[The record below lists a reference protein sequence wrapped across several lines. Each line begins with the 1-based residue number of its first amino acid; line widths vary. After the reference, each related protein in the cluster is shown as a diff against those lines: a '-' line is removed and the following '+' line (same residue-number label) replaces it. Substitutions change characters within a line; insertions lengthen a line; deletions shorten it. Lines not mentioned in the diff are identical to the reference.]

1 MKKDLAIIVTEQDL
15 ARDVCDFFRSFETQ
29 LHEAFQWI
37 AATRNSYRNYIDQ
50 LTPYTKGIALWEAN
64 SDIFS
69 RAIAEL
75 NSRRRK
81 KYAEGTL
88 NTIRSVIND
97 VCYFAEVYSQGR
109 YRNSLWGTTWSA
121 SFDKKET
128 PEKKIAHRLKIPK
141 SLNMLEE
148 IKLLNAAKE
157 EYFHNSNA
165 IGLAIMFYMG
175 LRPGECAGLKYG
187 DIRPL
192 EGYPGVNCFY
202 IHTQIRTTREKT
214 NSLKTENAYRVLPIP
229 KELDDMLRHRRSN
242 IEKRVKDISSC
253 PIVSK
258 NETDGLTEYC
268 NPNVFMSYCKNQLR
282 EAKVSEEVVL
292 GAAREAKADGRGE
305 AEATSYLL
313 RRNYAT
319 DLLAVCGLEADEI
332 KYLFGHAIYTL
343 DESRRDY
350 LNPDVLYRLWQKEN
364 IRSFFF
370 KPKGVF
376 YLDKEE
382 LSVHQKQATIVVP
395 AHYIEAH
402 PAGVILQI
410 HNTDVNDRVKI
421 IVQEGSPTSVR
432 VLSFNQ
438 QVPMKRAER
447 INIRAEFSE
456 ALSTSRKRSEGR
468 SRKQD

>member
-1 MKKDLAIIVTEQDL
+1 MRKDLGIIVPEAALAFDL
-15 ARDVCDFFRSFETQ
+15 CEFFRRYELQ
-29 LHEAFQWI
+29 LHKAFLWQEATQ
-37 AATRNSYRNYIDQ
+37 NSYRNYIDQ
-50 LTPYTKGIALWEAN
+50 LEPYTRGIPLWEAN
-64 SDIFS
+64 SDTFS
-69 RAIAEL
+69 KAIAEL
-75 NSRRRK
+75 NRRRK
-81 KYAEGTL
+81 KEYAEGTL
-88 NTIRSVIND
+88 NTFRSVIND

-109 YRNSLWGTTWSA
+109 YRNALWGTMWST
-121 SFDKKET
+121 SFQKKET
-128 PEKKIAHRLKIPK
+128 PEKKIAQKLKLPK
-141 SLNMLEE
+141 SLNLLEE
-148 IKLLNAAKE
+148 IKLMNVVKDE
-157 EYFHNSNA
+157 HFHNSNA
-165 IGLAIMFYMG
+165 MGLAIMFYMG

-192 EGYPGVNCFY
+192 EGYPGVNCLY

-229 KELDDMLRHRRSN
+229 KELDDMLRHRRSYV
-242 IEKRVKDISSC
+242 EKRVKDIANC
-253 PIVSK
+253 PIVCK
-258 NETDGLTEYC
+258 NDTDGLTEYC
-268 NPNVFMSYCKNQLR
+268 NPNVFTSYCKNQLR

-292 GAAREAKADGRGE
+292 GAAREAKADARGE

-332 KYLFGHAIYTL
+332 KYLLGHAIYTL

-382 LSVHQKQATIVVP
+382 LSVHQKQAAIVVS
-395 AHYIEAH
+395 ADYFEEH
-402 PAGVILQI
+402 PEGVTLQI

>member
-165 IGLAIMFYMG
+165 IGLAIMFYIEVAASMHCRIFF
-175 LRPGECAGLKYG
+175 LPRWNA
-187 DIRPL
+187 I
-192 EGYPGVNCFY
+192 GVIFSGAKKPCDTV
-202 IHTQIRTTREKT
+202 HVPVPC
-214 NSLKTENAYRVLPIP
+214 VLPGY
-229 KELDDMLRHRRSN
+229 LRAYLC
-242 IEKRVKDISSC
+242 IS
-253 PIVSK
+253 P
-258 NETDGLTEYC
+258 
-268 NPNVFMSYCKNQLR
+268 
-282 EAKVSEEVVL
+282 
-292 GAAREAKADGRGE
+292 
-305 AEATSYLL
+305 
-313 RRNYAT
+313 
-319 DLLAVCGLEADEI
+319 
-332 KYLFGHAIYTL
+332 
-343 DESRRDY
+343 
-350 LNPDVLYRLWQKEN
+350 
-364 IRSFFF
+364 
-370 KPKGVF
+370 
-376 YLDKEE
+376 
-382 LSVHQKQATIVVP
+382 
-395 AHYIEAH
+395 
-402 PAGVILQI
+402 
-410 HNTDVNDRVKI
+410 
-421 IVQEGSPTSVR
+421 
-432 VLSFNQ
+432 
-438 QVPMKRAER
+438 
-447 INIRAEFSE
+447 
-456 ALSTSRKRSEGR
+456 LSTNEGLHHECCR
-468 SRKQD
+468 RR